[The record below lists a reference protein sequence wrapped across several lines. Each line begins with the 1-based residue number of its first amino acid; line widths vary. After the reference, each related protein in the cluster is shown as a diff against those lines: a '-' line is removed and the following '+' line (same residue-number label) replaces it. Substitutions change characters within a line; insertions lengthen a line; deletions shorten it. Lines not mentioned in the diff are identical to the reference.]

1 MDRRRVTLTDT
12 DASLLGEST
21 RADTL
26 IHETF
31 HCLLVRSPVELVA
44 LLVSVAACS
53 VCDFP
58 LAQQV
63 DLVPLLGTVVSFDRE
78 RKVLLVANA
87 LSLAAQRT
95 DAKLGDALVR
105 VATLLF
111 VVSYRQTGGVL
122 GVRNEPALADAL
134 LLMAE
139 GVCGAVGAVR
149 ILLTWQL
156 TGRYDGM
163 TRVLVDYEMVGTS
176 TTVAGIVA
184 MREMIVHY
192 ALLIGLAVLT
202 QGNGFAQA
210 LLSLSARNEAVL
222 AHAQLGFLV
231 ADGVFRVARALASY
245 LIGRLDNGRLATGLI
260 PPIRQLAVACPIGAR
275 APNGSAL
282 EHFTVLIIV
291 AVKLDQFAGTNG
303 PE

>member
-1 MDRRRVTLTDT
+1 MDRRRVALADT
-12 DASLLGEST
+12 DVSLLEEST

-26 IHETF
+26 IHEAL
-31 HCLLVRSPVELVA
+31 HRLLVRSPVELIA
-44 LLVSVAACS
+44 LLVRVAACS

-63 DLVPLLGTVVSFDRE
+63 DLVLRLGTVVGFDRE

-111 VVSYRQTGGVL
+111 VVGNRKTGGVL
-122 GVRNEPALADAL
+122 GVCNEPALADAL
-134 LLMAE
+134 LFVAE
-139 GVCGAVGAVR
+139 GVCGAVGAIG
-149 ILLTWQL
+149 ILLAGQL
-156 TGRYDGM
+156 TGSYDGM
-163 TRVLVDYEMVGTS
+163 TRVLVGYEVIGTG
-176 TTVAGIVA
+176 TIVAGIVT
-184 MREMIVHY
+184 MREVIVHY

-210 LLSLSARNEAVL
+210 LLSLPARNEALL
-222 AHAQLGFLV
+222 AHAQLGFFV
-231 ADGVFRVARALASY
+231 ADGVFRMARALSSY
-245 LIGRLDNGRLATGLI
+245 LIGRPDNGRLAIGLLSTV
-260 PPIRQLAVACPIGAR
+260 RQLAVACSLGAR

-282 EHFTVLIIV
+282 EHLAVLIIV

-303 PE
+303 PH

>member
-1 MDRRRVTLTDT
+1 MDRRRVALTDT
-12 DASLLGEST
+12 DACLLEEST

-26 IHETF
+26 IHEAL
-31 HCLLVRSPVELVA
+31 HRLLVRSPVKLVA

-53 VCDFP
+53 MCDFP

-78 RKVLLVANA
+78 RKVLLIANA
-87 LSLAAQRT
+87 LRLAAQRT

-111 VVSYRQTGGVL
+111 VVRNRQTGGVL
-122 GVRNEPALADAL
+122 GVRNEPSLADAL

-139 GVCGAVGAVR
+139 GVCGAVGAIR
-149 ILLTWQL
+149 ILLTGQL
-156 TGRYDGM
+156 TGCYDGM
-163 TRVLVDYEMVGTS
+163 TRVLVDYEMIGTG
-176 TTVAGIVA
+176 TIVAGIVTV
-184 MREMIVHY
+184 REVVVHY

-202 QGNGFAQA
+202 QGNGFTQA
-210 LLSLSARNEAVL
+210 LLSLAARNEAFL
-222 AHAQLGFLV
+222 AHAQLGFFV
-231 ADGVFRVARALASY
+231 ADGVFRMARALSSN
-245 LIGRLDNGRLATGLI
+245 LVGRLDYGRLAIGLLA
-260 PPIRQLAVACPIGAR
+260 PVRQLAVACSLGAR
-275 APNGSAL
+275 APNGSGF

-303 PE
+303 PQ